1 MCAQE
6 KVNPTYTHLVF
17 TAVVWI
23 GIALR
28 KVPWHSL
35 SLPDLP
41 HQTVATGLILCV
53 DRSGA
58 STIPINTVV
67 TTTVIVEVSVK

>member
-23 GIALR
+23 GIELT

-35 SLPDLP
+35 SLPDRP
-41 HQTVATGLILCV
+41 HQNEASGPILCV
-53 DRSGA
+53 DRYGA
-58 STIPINTVV
+58 STIPSNTLV
-67 TTTVIVEVSVK
+67 TTAVIVEVSVK

>member
-23 GIALR
+23 GIELTKPSWR
-28 KVPWHSL
+28 WI
-35 SLPDLP
+35 SLPGRP
-41 HQTVATGLILCV
+41 YWIVASGPILWV
-53 DRSGA
+53 HRPLA
-58 STIPINTVV
+58 STIPRNTVV
-67 TTTVIVEVSVK
+67 TNTVVVGMSLK

>member
-23 GIALR
+23 GIELT
-28 KVPWHSL
+28 KVSWHSL
-35 SLPDLP
+35 SLPDRP
-41 HQTVATGLILCV
+41 HQTVATRPILCV
-53 DRSGA
+53 DRYGA
-58 STIPINTVV
+58 STIPPNTLVTNIVV
-67 TTTVIVEVSVK
+67 AGMSLK